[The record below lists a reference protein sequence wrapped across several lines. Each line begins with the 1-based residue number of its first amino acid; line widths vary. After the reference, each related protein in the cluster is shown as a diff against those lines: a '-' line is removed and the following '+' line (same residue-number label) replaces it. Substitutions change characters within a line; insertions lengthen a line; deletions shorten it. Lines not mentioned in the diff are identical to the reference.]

1 MLYFFDAV
9 LGQKRIKDP
18 EGGEFENAESA
29 RAEAAQI
36 AREIAAEESRNGN
49 KIGCDWRI
57 EVLNQT
63 DVLVAHVGLQDVLF
77 GMDAKP
83 ETSSSTETSSMTGA
97 TSAGGFLEHY
107 LRSKALFEESRALT
121 AQMRRTFQEIR
132 SQLADLG

>member
-63 DVLVAHVGLQDVLF
+63 DVLVADVSLQDVLF
-77 GMDAKP
+77 GMDAK
-83 ETSSSTETSSMTGA
+83 STGSGSMTRA
-97 TSAGGFLEHY
+97 ASAGGFLEHY
-107 LRSKALFEESRALT
+107 SKSKALFEESRALT

>member
-1 MLYFFDAV
+1 M
-9 LGQKRIKDP
+9 
-18 EGGEFENAESA
+18 A

-57 EVLNQT
+57 EVFNQT
-63 DVLVAHVGLQDVLF
+63 GLLIADVKLQDTLF
-77 GMDAKP
+77 GVDAQP
-83 ETSSSTETSSMTGA
+83 GTGGSTGPASMHRMTPA
-97 TSAGGFLEHY
+97 VSFLEHY

-132 SQLADLG
+132 SQLAGLG